1 MHALKEKHIKIYHSI
16 IYIGIYLFG
25 QRFIIKKLGAIP
37 AINAMCH
44 LNILENIDKMWEFVS
59 FGQL

>member
-1 MHALKEKHIKIYHSI
+1 MDALKEKHIKIYHSI

-37 AINAMCH
+37 AINAM
-44 LNILENIDKMWEFVS
+44 FA
-59 FGQL
+59 